1 MEARF
6 DFAAAWG
13 GGFAPPPELP
23 HSLWDRIASGDP
35 VAGLVEPDGAYGRLT
50 AVVALRFRD
59 LAAFVRGAI
68 GFKRPRQDVIALT
81 FLPGGG
87 EACSPIDVEFD
98 LTEPGDRAVM
108 VELAGQQAMNA
119 LWIDV
124 AELIVVRRAL
134 MSLEGVRGI
143 VDQGLAAGDGGP
155 SGAPPAP

>member
-13 GGFAPPPELP
+13 GGFGPPPELP

-59 LAAFVRGAI
+59 LTEFVRGAI
-68 GFKRPRQDVIALT
+68 GFKRPREDVIALS
-81 FLPGGG
+81 FLPGRD
-87 EACSPIDVEFD
+87 ARASSIDVEFD
-98 LTEPGDRAVM
+98 LTEPSDRAVM
-108 VELAGQQAMNA
+108 IELSGQEAMNA

-143 VDQGLAAGDGGP
+143 VEQVLQRPGGDGGP
-155 SGAPPAP
+155 APA